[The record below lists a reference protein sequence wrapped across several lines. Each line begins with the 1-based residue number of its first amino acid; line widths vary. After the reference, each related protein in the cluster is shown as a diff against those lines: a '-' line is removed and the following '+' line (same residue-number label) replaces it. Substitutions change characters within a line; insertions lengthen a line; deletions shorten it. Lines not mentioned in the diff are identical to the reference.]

1 VIQQHSICN
10 NTFCLATSND
20 VDEAISTLHS
30 RTYEYM
36 TGGGGGG
43 RGGGA
48 SMRGVHNVDTK
59 KKCLNFGTPRTEEL
73 EETCIGVKKKGYE
86 YYRWI
91 KFGARAEKKK
101 KDTVLQEPGSNY

>member
-43 RGGGA
+43 GRGGEQPCA
-48 SMRGVHNVDTK
+48 
-59 KKCLNFGTPRTEEL
+59 EL
-73 EETCIGVKKKGYE
+73 TM
-86 YYRWI
+86 
-91 KFGARAEKKK
+91 
-101 KDTVLQEPGSNY
+101 

>member
-30 RTYEYM
+30 RTYDW
-36 TGGGGGG
+36 GVAGW
-43 RGGGA
+43 GA
-48 SMRGVHNVDTK
+48 SMLGVHNVDTK

-73 EETCIGVKKKGYE
+73 HETCIGVKKK
-86 YYRWI
+86 I
-91 KFGARAEKKK
+91 
-101 KDTVLQEPGSNY
+101 

>member
-43 RGGGA
+43 GRVG
-48 SMRGVHNVDTK
+48 
-59 KKCLNFGTPRTEEL
+59 EL
-73 EETCIGVKKKGYE
+73 ACAEFTMY
-86 YYRWI
+86 I
-91 KFGARAEKKK
+91 KRRNA
-101 KDTVLQEPGSNY
+101 